1 MARLEDGTVPHWGC
15 PTSLKAPLTEPGD
28 VDGFHIFP
36 DPLQYGLVPIQALRK
51 QSTKPCQS
59 RGVLPSRVG
68 AVRGQEAPCRAG
80 SVLMMLQPPFV
91 WIRAPSSCENASRAP
106 TGPHSNR
113 GENESIPPRSTA
125 ASGCP
130 CHTRTRTHSTGS
142 GTA

>member
-59 RGVLPSRVG
+59 WGG
-68 AVRGQEAPCRAG
+68 AAKQGGRSTGTGGTLQGRIGAEDAAAPIC
-80 SVLMMLQPPFV
+80 LD
-91 WIRAPSSCENASRAP
+91 PSSQQL
-106 TGPHSNR
+106 
-113 GENESIPPRSTA
+113 
-125 ASGCP
+125 
-130 CHTRTRTHSTGS
+130 
-142 GTA
+142 